1 MNWKQLHAW
10 NVDYQEAIRIQES
23 LRKRLIL
30 KSLQKK
36 ISIVA
41 GADVSYS
48 KKTKK
53 VYAAV
58 LVFAYPELDLLE
70 SRSSK
75 GNADYPYVP
84 GLLTFREAPVLMKA
98 FTRIQTVPDV
108 VVFDGQGIAHPR
120 SMGLAAHCG
129 ILLDL
134 PSIGSAKSRLIG
146 AYDTVGMKRGSY
158 SLLREGS
165 RVIGAVLRTKDN
177 VNPLFVSPGHRMDL
191 EKSVKVTLSLCR
203 GYRLPEPVRQAHRE
217 VNRIRSQEI

>member
-1 MNWKQLHAW
+1 
-10 NVDYQEAIRIQES
+10 
-23 LRKRLIL
+23 
-30 KSLQKK
+30 
-36 ISIVA
+36 
-41 GADVSYS
+41 
-48 KKTKK
+48 
-53 VYAAV
+53 VYATV

-98 FTRIQTVPDV
+98 FARIQTVPHV

-146 AYDTVGMKRGSY
+146 AYDTVGVKRGSY
-158 SLLREGS
+158 SLLKEGS

-191 EKSVKVTLSLCR
+191 EKSVEMTLSLCR
-203 GYRLPEPVRQAHRE
+203 GYRLPEPVRQAHGE